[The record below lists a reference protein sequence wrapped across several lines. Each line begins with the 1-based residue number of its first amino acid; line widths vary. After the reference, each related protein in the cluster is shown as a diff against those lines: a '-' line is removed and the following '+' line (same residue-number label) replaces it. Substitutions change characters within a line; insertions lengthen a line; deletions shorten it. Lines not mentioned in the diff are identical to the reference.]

1 MIMKAN
7 WDSILMKIRAATEG
21 DVVDFVDNVVNNGT
35 KQFVDILTS
44 EMRSAGVPESVIEDA
59 ASLQS
64 FGGADTYHYHQYH
77 SNKGLKSD
85 PNGFYGKIRIDVP
98 LTFEDVSR
106 WSFSGGPVRNIVS
119 LFNTGYRIRGGKLPA
134 GEWHGDRVIALRSRP
149 RLGFVESA
157 MRMAKNE
164 IKGMSK
170 ISKIMN

>member
-7 WDSILMKIRAATEG
+7 WDSIMMKIRAATEG

-64 FGGADTYHYHQYH
+64 FGGEEVYKYRSH
-77 SNKGLKSD
+77 KGLKSSPD
-85 PNGFYGKIRIDVP
+85 GFYGKIRIDVP

-106 WSFSGGPVRNIVS
+106 WSFSGGPVRTIVS